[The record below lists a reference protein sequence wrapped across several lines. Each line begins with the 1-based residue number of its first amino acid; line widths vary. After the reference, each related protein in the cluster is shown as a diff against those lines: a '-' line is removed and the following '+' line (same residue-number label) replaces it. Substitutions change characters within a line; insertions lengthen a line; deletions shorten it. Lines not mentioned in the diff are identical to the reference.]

1 MLEANQVLINTEQLQ
16 IVATFKLVPLA
27 TENYQEVQRKTYGVE
42 DNQKFWDS
50 GTIGHWHEQYIN
62 KENGITLSKAEIMRW
77 VPSTSINSGEYC

>member
-42 DNQKFWDS
+42 DNQKF
-50 GTIGHWHEQYIN
+50 
-62 KENGITLSKAEIMRW
+62 
-77 VPSTSINSGEYC
+77 